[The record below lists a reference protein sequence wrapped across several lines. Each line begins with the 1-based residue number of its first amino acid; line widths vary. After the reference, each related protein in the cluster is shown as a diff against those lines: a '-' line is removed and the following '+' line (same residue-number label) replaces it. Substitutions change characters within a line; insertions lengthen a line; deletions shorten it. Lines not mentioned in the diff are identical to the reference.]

1 MTFPRHPLTKFEIQ
15 EHYQNEPRFNGVF
28 SRNNLPN
35 SIRPKGLGSAVKYG
49 AYVINLDEY
58 HDIGTHWIALYV
70 NNKIVT
76 YFDSFGVEHIPKEI
90 MKFINRKEIIT
101 NIYRIQAYD
110 SIMCGYFCIGF
121 INFMFNG
128 KSLTDYTNL
137 FSPNYFNKNDDI
149 ILKYFG
155 L

>member
-1 MTFPRHPLTKFEIQ
+1 M
-15 EHYQNEPRFNGVF
+15 
-28 SRNNLPN
+28 
-35 SIRPKGLGSAVKYG
+35 
-49 AYVINLDEY
+49 
-58 HDIGTHWIALYV
+58 YV
-70 NNKIVT
+70 NNKTIT

-90 MKFINRKEIIT
+90 MKFIARKKIIA

-110 SIMCGYFCIGF
+110 SIMCGYFCIGL

-128 KSLTDYTNL
+128 KSLKDYTDL
-137 FSPNYFNKNDDI
+137 FSSNDFKKNDDI